1 MNIENIDKRL
11 DDAKNLEEK
20 LESKAEKLGDSPRAE
35 PIKLQLTKVAELISH
50 LEKEKEELTK

>member
-11 DDAKNLEEK
+11 DDAKNLGEK